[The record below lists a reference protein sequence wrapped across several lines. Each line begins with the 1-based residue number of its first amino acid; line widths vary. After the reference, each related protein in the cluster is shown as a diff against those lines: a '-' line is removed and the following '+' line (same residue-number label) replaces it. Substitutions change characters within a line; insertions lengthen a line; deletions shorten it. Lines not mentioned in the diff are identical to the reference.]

1 MRSPSRTR
9 RSAVPRTS
17 PARRSAGRAAGLV
30 LVLALAAG
38 CAAAVDGEPVAGL
51 KNSQIGPP
59 IETDTVSLRHDYDES
74 PQEINDYWTDDR
86 RKDAKPKDTT
96 PSDTDDT
103 VVDTP
108 PDPATGIMVDPTTG
122 PVNPAGP
129 QLPNASAGDVFEA
142 TGLAASTL
150 GRLYISFADGDY
162 VCSATVVTSASKS
175 TVATAA
181 HCLWDFA
188 GDTEWG
194 SNVMFV
200 PNDADD
206 SSVAPYGRWA
216 ATSAHGPQEFADSAS
231 VDENGA
237 ISGDGW
243 AYDFAFL
250 TMAPDE
256 TSGQLIQDVTGG
268 QGIAFGV
275 PAEELVVVGYPSA
288 DPFDGTSERYCASE
302 DWFTSLRGAYGIEC
316 DMTQGASGGAWL
328 TNYDPVTGAGYLVA
342 TTSFRG
348 YDDIG
353 GMPLGASALDVFTAA
368 GGL

>member
-1 MRSPSRTR
+1 MRSPSSTR
-9 RSAVPRTS
+9 DPAMPRTS
-17 PARRSAGRAAGLV
+17 TARRSRARAAAAL

-38 CAAAVDGEPVAGL
+38 CAGAVDGEPLAGV

-59 IETDTVSLRHDYDES
+59 IESDTVSLRHDYDETS
-74 PQEINDYWTDDR
+74 QEVNDYWTDDR

-96 PSDTDDT
+96 PSDTDDG

-108 PDPATGIMVDPTTG
+108 PDAATGITVDPTTG
-122 PVNPAGP
+122 PVNPVGA
-129 QLPNASAGDVFEA
+129 QLPNATAGDVFAA
-142 TGLAASTL
+142 TGLAESTL

-162 VCSATVVTSASKS
+162 VCSATVVASASKS
-175 TVATAA
+175 TVVTAA
-181 HCLWDFA
+181 HCLWDFT
-188 GDTEWG
+188 GGTGWG
-194 SNVMFV
+194 TNVMFV
-200 PNDADD
+200 PNDSED
-206 SSVAPYGRWA
+206 SDVAPYGYWT

-231 VDENGA
+231 VDANGA

-250 TMAPDE
+250 TMAPDAD
-256 TSGQLIQDVTGG
+256 GLPIQDVTGG

-275 PAEELVVVGYPSA
+275 PAEEIVVVGYPSA
-288 DPFDGTSERYCASE
+288 DPFDGRSERYCSSE
-302 DWFTSLRGAYGIEC
+302 DWFTSLRGAYGIAC

-348 YDDIG
+348 GDEIG

-368 GGL
+368 GGM